1 MTFKEALSIFSK
13 TNTTKKKEDIS
24 WLVWLIENPKSPF
37 HLHGAVTLHDH
48 DHIHVLL
55 GRGQANDDE
64 AFVIGFTMGNDD
76 RTKSWESK
84 LFKFISRWLYSKSG
98 RFTKKQL
105 KIFDSGFKYGRSKL
119 NLYQRIG
126 EEAKAQKDFQSH
138 IKCSRKA
145 IMKARVLILTLGLTE
160 IWEDKSDQSVIC
172 LPSGPYFNE
181 GGGLDEYVFRVS
193 RYQENLDNL
202 EKIYQILKKHNKE
215 CKLVITVSPVH
226 LWATFRKD
234 MDVISANCNSKSTLR
249 AAADEFT
256 SRHDDVYYFPSYEIA
271 TSFTMMMNQ
280 TCFEKGKENFHIN
293 KETVEQI
300 MKHFFKFYS
309 KGGTH

>member
-55 GRGQANDDE
+55 GRGQANNDE
-64 AFVIGFTMGNDD
+64 AFVFGFTMGNDD

-84 LFKFISRWLYSKSG
+84 LFKFISRWLYSKSE

-126 EEAKAQKDFQSH
+126 EIDWSKKDKNIS
-138 IKCSRKA
+138 
-145 IMKARVLILTLGLTE
+145 L
-160 IWEDKSDQSVIC
+160 
-172 LPSGPYFNE
+172 NE
-181 GGGLDEYVFRVS
+181 FRRS
-193 RYQENLDNL
+193 
-202 EKIYQILKKHNKE
+202 
-215 CKLVITVSPVH
+215 
-226 LWATFRKD
+226 FG
-234 MDVISANCNSKSTLR
+234 
-249 AAADEFT
+249 
-256 SRHDDVYYFPSYEIA
+256 VY
-271 TSFTMMMNQ
+271 
-280 TCFEKGKENFHIN
+280 
-293 KETVEQI
+293 
-300 MKHFFKFYS
+300 
-309 KGGTH
+309 